1 MGAAVSRLA
10 QGLVLLLLGG
20 AVLRISAFT
29 TEYLNYVKP
38 GFRPFLIAAGA
49 VVFALGVI
57 TLVQEWRRPQDTGR
71 EPSRWTEAA
80 DGRGGHAGGRPDGRE
95 DGHAGEHGGGHAA
108 GPTGGHAGGYGD
120 GHGHDHSRGPRVAWL
135 MCLPVCAI
143 FLVAPPALG
152 SFAAARD
159 DVAPP
164 PPPREVAE
172 GYEPLRG
179 DGPIA
184 MPIGE
189 FVGRAWGDAKRSLA
203 GKQVR
208 LTGFVVRSKQP
219 DVWYVA
225 RMQLNC
231 CAADAFALKVAVRG
245 APAPPE
251 NTWVEVTGVWIPP
264 RSDKLPL
271 GTVPPRIRAINVT
284 KVPRPVEPYE

>member
-1 MGAAVSRLA
+1 VSRLA

-49 VVFALGVI
+49 VVFALGVA
-57 TLVQEWRRPQDTGR
+57 TLVQEWRRPQDAAR
-71 EPSRWTEAA
+71 ERSRWPGAA
-80 DGRGGHAGGRPDGRE
+80 GGYGGHAEAHPGPQADARSGGHG
-95 DGHAGEHGGGHAA
+95 DGHAG
-108 GPTGGHAGGYGD
+108 
-120 GHGHDHSRGPRVAWL
+120 GHGHDHSRGPQVAWL
-135 MCLPVCAI
+135 MCLPVFAI
-143 FLVAPPALG
+143 FLIAPPALG

-164 PPPREVAE
+164 PPPREVVE

-189 FVGRAWGDAKRSLA
+189 FVGRAWGDPNRSLT
-203 GKQVR
+203 GRQVR
-208 LTGFVVRSKQP
+208 LTGFVVRSKKS
-219 DVWYVA
+219 DAWYVA

-231 CAADAFALKVAVRG
+231 CAADAIALKVAVRG

-251 NTWVEVTGVWIPP
+251 NTWVEVTGTWIPP

-271 GTVPPRIRAINVT
+271 GTVPPQLRAIDVT

>member
-1 MGAAVSRLA
+1 MDVAELLAGLDVVEHVKAFRAHTLPPTLIDEMINDAWDLDRIAAGYRAFLDRWGIA
-10 QGLVLLLLGG
+10 GPEADGG

-152 SFAAARD
+152 RSRPRGTTSRLRRRPARW
-159 DVAPP
+159 
-164 PPPREVAE
+164 PRGTSRCA
-172 GYEPLRG
+172 GT
-179 DGPIA
+179 
-184 MPIGE
+184 
-189 FVGRAWGDAKRSLA
+189 GRSRCRSA
-203 GKQVR
+203 
-208 LTGFVVRSKQP
+208 SSS
-219 DVWYVA
+219 
-225 RMQLNC
+225 
-231 CAADAFALKVAVRG
+231 G
-245 APAPPE
+245 APGAMRSGASPE
-251 NTWVEVTGVWIPP
+251 SRCG
-264 RSDKLPL
+264 
-271 GTVPPRIRAINVT
+271 
-284 KVPRPVEPYE
+284 